1 MRTRANTSAYTMHAS
16 GRLACRRWVAL
27 LVALHFFATIAAAQE
42 FGCRWM
48 ACAEPD
54 DTSCVWF
61 RRTIVSPTGGA
72 PARRPHEALLHV
84 ATTGKL
90 IIYVNNRIV
99 SPALYMPERA
109 SGDTSVVGFTLD
121 VRRFMR
127 PDTNTIAIAYC
138 PSIRTRRQ
146 LSATLYGKRA
156 DGSRFAVSGVDGWL
170 CRRAD
175 RWLTADGGE
184 AADPASYPYP
194 WTSPTQPL
202 ALWLAA
208 EGYES
213 KGYDGK
219 SDESKGYESKEE
231 ENRTFVGKPMT
242 DIGLDPSDIFPP
254 SVVTHLPLAAN
265 GPVVKRVSQPL
276 LTKQT
281 TDSLVYGLPH
291 DFSGFVRVTLRGCR
305 RGERIRIGNLLYV
318 CSGTDD
324 EQAFASFVPYTGDSV
339 VISGDSHFRS
349 SQVQNVEA
357 IESSLVES

>member
-1 MRTRANTSAYTMHAS
+1 MRTKAYTSAHIVHML
-16 GRLACRRWVAL
+16 GRLACGRCVAL
-27 LVALHFFATIAAAQE
+27 LVALHFFATIVAAQE

-61 RRTIVSPTGGA
+61 RRTIVSPTVGSSKQ
-72 PARRPHEALLHV
+72 RPREALLHV
-84 ATTGKL
+84 ATTGRL
-90 IIYVNNRIV
+90 IIYVNNRIA
-99 SPALYMPERA
+99 SATLYVPERA
-109 SGDTSVVGFTLD
+109 SGDTSVVAFTLD

-138 PSIRTRRQ
+138 PSTRTRRQ

-156 DGSRFAVSGVDGWL
+156 DGSRFTVSGVDGWL
-170 CRRAD
+170 CRRAN

-184 AADPASYPYP
+184 ASDPASYPYP
-194 WTSPTQPL
+194 WTSATQPL

-208 EGYES
+208 EGNESQGNES
-213 KGYDGK
+213 KVN
-219 SDESKGYESKEE
+219 ESQNDKNKTS
-231 ENRTFVGKPMT
+231 VGKPMT
-242 DIGLDPSDIFPP
+242 DIGLDPSGIFPL

-265 GPVVKRVSQPL
+265 GPVAKRVSQPL
-276 LTKQT
+276 LTGQA
-281 TDSLVYGLPH
+281 TDKLVYALPLN
-291 DFSGFVRVTLRGCR
+291 FSGFVRVTLRGCR
-305 RGERIRIGNLLYV
+305 RGERVRIGSLQYV

-339 VISGDSHFRS
+339 VVSGDQHFRS

-357 IESSLVES
+357 IESSLVEN

>member
-1 MRTRANTSAYTMHAS
+1 MHAL
-16 GRLACRRWVAL
+16 GILTCRRWAAL
-27 LVALHFFATIAAAQE
+27 LVALHFFATIVAAQE

-61 RRTIVSPTGGA
+61 RRTIVSPTDGSLMQ
-72 PARRPHEALLHV
+72 RPREALLHV

-90 IIYVNNRIV
+90 IIYVNNRIA
-99 SPALYMPERA
+99 SLALYMPERA
-109 SGDTSVVGFTLD
+109 SGDTSVVGLTLD

-156 DGSRFAVSGVDGWL
+156 DGSRFAIGGVDGWL
-170 CRRAD
+170 CRRAN

-184 AADPASYPYP
+184 ATDPASYPYP
-194 WTSPTQPL
+194 WTSATQPL

-213 KGYDGK
+213 QSNDKK
-219 SDESKGYESKEE
+219 VNESKNDKKTS
-231 ENRTFVGKPMT
+231 VGKPMT
-242 DIGLDPSDIFPP
+242 DIGLDPSDIFPL

-265 GPVVKRVSQPL
+265 GPVAKRVSQPM
-276 LTKQT
+276 LTEQT
-281 TDSLVYGLPH
+281 TGKLVYALPLN
-291 DFSGFVRVTLRGCR
+291 FSGFVRVTLRGCR
-305 RGERIRIGNLLYV
+305 RGEQIHIGNLLYV
-318 CSGTDD
+318 CSGIDD
-324 EQAFASFVPYTGDSV
+324 EQAFACFVPYTGNSIV
-339 VISGDSHFRS
+339 VSGDRHFRS

>member
-1 MRTRANTSAYTMHAS
+1 MHAL
-16 GRLACRRWVAL
+16 GRLACRRCVAL
-27 LVALHFFATIAAAQE
+27 LVALQFFATIVAAQE

-61 RRTIVSPTGGA
+61 RRTIVSPTDGSSMQ
-72 PARRPHEALLHV
+72 RPCEALLHV

-99 SPALYMPERA
+99 SQTLYMPERA
-109 SGDTSVVGFTLD
+109 NGDTSVVGFTLD

-138 PSIRTRRQ
+138 PSIRTHRQ
-146 LSATLYGKRA
+146 LSATLYGRRA
-156 DGSRFAVSGVDGWL
+156 DGSRFAIGGVDGWL
-170 CRRAD
+170 CRRAN
-175 RWLTADGGE
+175 RWLTTDGGE
-184 AADPASYPYP
+184 ATAPASYPYQ
-194 WTSPTQPL
+194 WTSTTQPL

-208 EGYES
+208 EGNES
-213 KGYDGK
+213 KGD
-219 SDESKGYESKEE
+219 

-242 DIGLDPSDIFPP
+242 DIGLDPSDIFPL

-265 GPVVKRVSQPL
+265 GPVAKRVSQPM
-276 LTKQT
+276 LTGQT
-281 TDSLVYGLPH
+281 TGKLVYALPLN
-291 DFSGFVRVTLRGCR
+291 FRGFVRVTLRGCR
-305 RGERIRIGNLLYV
+305 RGEQIHIGNLLYV

-324 EQAFASFVPYTGDSV
+324 EQAFASFVPYMDNSIVIGGDR
-339 VISGDSHFRS
+339 HFRS

-357 IESSLVES
+357 IEGSLVEN